1 MLLPKRVLKSNPE
14 DLREESCSMF
24 LSELLT
30 LKWAWLPEIIFEER
44 SLENCWIWGRIYF
57 RNEKL
62 FHLPWSIITDS
73 LVPASTKSMAKDV
86 RIECVPI
93 LDVVSPKISGL
104 STSTVALR
112 WDIKTALFMNIGFLF
127 FS

>member
-1 MLLPKRVLKSNPE
+1 M
-14 DLREESCSMF
+14 
-24 LSELLT
+24 
-30 LKWAWLPEIIFEER
+30 
-44 SLENCWIWGRIYF
+44 
-57 RNEKL
+57 NEKL

-93 LDVVSPKISGL
+93 LDVDSPKVSGL

>member
-44 SLENCWIWGRIYF
+44 SLENCWIWGRMYF

-93 LDVVSPKISGL
+93 LDVDSPKVSGL

-112 WDIKTALFMNIGFLF
+112 WDIKTALFMSIGFLF